1 MHDTVD
7 PRELMASAYICS
19 SSTDQL
25 MLGMAGHVQV
35 AGIFITKD
43 GVPIV
48 YHPMNPRGVWQP
60 IGSSMGWSAAA
71 TVPCTGLGV

>member
-1 MHDTVD
+1 MPDTLD
-7 PRELMASAYICS
+7 PKELMASAYICS

-48 YHPMNPRGVWQP
+48 YHPLDPRGVWQP
-60 IGSSMGWSAAA
+60 MPGSMGWSATA
-71 TVPCTGLGV
+71 TVPYKGWT

>member
-1 MHDTVD
+1 MPDTFD
-7 PRELMASAYICS
+7 PRELLASAYVCS

-35 AGIFITKD
+35 AGVFITCD

-48 YHPMNPRGVWQP
+48 YHPLDPRGVWQP
-60 IGSSMGWSAAA
+60 MGGSMGWSAAA